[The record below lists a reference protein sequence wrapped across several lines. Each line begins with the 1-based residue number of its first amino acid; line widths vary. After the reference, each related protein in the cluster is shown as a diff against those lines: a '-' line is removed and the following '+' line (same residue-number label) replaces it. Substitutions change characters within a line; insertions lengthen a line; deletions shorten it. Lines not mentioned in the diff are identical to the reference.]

1 MCVYVHISL
10 VTHECLCKGRRA
22 VCLQKASELS
32 WKAADRFVPER
43 GPTGGDS
50 FLLADGMMQGHK
62 K

>member
-43 GPTGGDS
+43 GPTGVIVS
-50 FLLADGMMQGHK
+50 FWPMG
-62 K
+62 